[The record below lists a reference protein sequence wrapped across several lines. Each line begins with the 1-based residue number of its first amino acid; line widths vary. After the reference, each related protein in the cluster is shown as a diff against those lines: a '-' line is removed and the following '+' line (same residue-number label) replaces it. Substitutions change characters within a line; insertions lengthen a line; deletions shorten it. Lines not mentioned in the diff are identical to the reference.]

1 MSDKIVNL
9 NDTEF
14 ESAVLQADMPV
25 LVDFWAEW
33 CGPCRMLTPTLEE
46 IAVDFAGKI
55 KVVKVNVDESKEIPA
70 KYGIRGIPTLILFKN
85 GNVHATKVGLLSKT
99 QLEEFLNSN
108 I

>member
-1 MSDKIVNL
+1 MSDKIVNIS
-9 NDTEF
+9 DAEF
-14 ESAVLQADMPV
+14 ESTVLQSDVPV

-46 IAVDFAGKI
+46 IATDFAGKI
-55 KVVKVNVDESKEIPA
+55 KVVKVNVDESKDTPA